1 MNRRLRRGISPLIA
15 TVLLILIAIS
25 TGLLIYAFATG
36 WIGSRTSLGAGPSSF
51 IAIDATYLNKTDEV
65 CNVTVYVRNVG
76 SVSTNV
82 TAIYVKD
89 LSSGAVY
96 ANTTPNEIYGN
107 GKEGNLTIR
116 PGEVKAISANIAGLT
131 LKKGYSYEVKVVTID
146 GAVATTTVTYRG

>member
-51 IAIDATYLNKTDEV
+51 IAIDAANLSVVSDTV
-65 CNVTVYVRNVG
+65 NVTVYVRNVG

-96 ANTTPNEIYGN
+96 ANTIPNKIHGN
-107 GKEGNLTIR
+107 GGPGNLTIR
-116 PGEVKAISANIAGLT
+116 PGEVKRISANIDDLT